1 MRMDHPDC
9 LERLDRQTLG
19 SGWTRWT
26 RSRYV
31 CVLIIEIILVIIR
44 LKKVL
49 LSFNPPS
56 VTLVTASAFVFGS
69 PSSSSFGSSPLY
81 SKHTF
86 RLPKAGKDA
95 ETNGKL

>member
-1 MRMDHPDC
+1 MRLVHPNC
-9 LERLDRQTLG
+9 LERLDRQTTG

-44 LKKVL
+44 LKKAL

-56 VTLVTASAFVFGS
+56 VTLATASAFVSG
-69 PSSSSFGSSPLY
+69 SSSSSIFGSWSLY
-81 SKHTF
+81 SKHTL
-86 RLPKAGKDA
+86 RLPKAEKDA